1 MRLSIEARINKI
13 INEIPENVKLIAVSK
28 TRTLDEL
35 EEAYNAGSR
44 DFGENKV
51 QELVEKYDE
60 FHNDVRWHFIGH
72 LQKNKVKYIVGKVFL
87 IHSLD
92 NTELLKEIEKRYSM
106 NSEIAN
112 VLIQIN
118 IGRDPNKSGILLEN
132 LEELIEAC
140 ENCKN
145 VKVKGLMTVIPK
157 GDEVSNRKYFKNMKE
172 IYDSLSRKMYNN
184 ISMEYLSMGMS
195 GDYQIA
201 MEEGSN
207 MIRIGEGIFGK
218 RIYNNI

>member
-72 LQKNKVKYIVGKVFL
+72 LQKNKVKYIVGKVFI

-92 NTELLKEIEKRYSM
+92 NIGLLKEIEKRYSM

-118 IGRDPNKSGILLEN
+118 IGRDPNKSGVLLEN

-172 IYDSLSRKMYNN
+172 IYDSLSKKMYNN